1 MISLRALVVF
11 LGSLALARGQ
21 QCSAG
26 YAWDGAACVLD
37 PTRLDQCR
45 NMSSYCACR
54 YNLAG
59 LAITE
64 SSSYN
69 FVFTKDQSVDG
80 NLETFWTTQY
90 TGIQYL
96 RFEAPNAFFVAG
108 GYVFTQT
115 KYPSLDHADENY
127 EVWIGNDRNF
137 PGYNKQ
143 CFRSHA
149 VNFKVEEFTCGSF
162 GRFFYFGRTD
172 PNTTSTQLA
181 IAEAVVYA
189 WNGNS
194 TSSLV
199 GNAQCTGVPVPFS
212 NELVIPTTS
221 TSAQVL
227 PGSTSTTLVELG
239 TTTTTQAQ
247 PGTTTTTQA
256 QSGTTSTTQAQP
268 GTTTTTQAQ
277 SGTTSTTQ
285 AQPGSTTTT
294 QAQPG
299 TTSTTL
305 ALPGSTTTT
314 QAQLSSTLGVQA
326 QLSSTLALPTQPGS
340 TPALQAQPPSA
351 PAAPLNPPVADP
363 DQPTDSLSVTAF
375 VIGGC
380 VLALGAIATGVCL
393 YVRIGRA
400 AAPPMKAQA
409 RYSSLTYLRDNSE
422 VVLAVKMKC

>member
-1 MISLRALVVF
+1 MIALRALVVF

-59 LAITE
+59 LTITE
-64 SSSYN
+64 SSSYQ
-69 FVFTKDQSVDG
+69 FVFTKEQSVDG
-80 NLETFWTTQY
+80 NLRTWWSTQY

-115 KYPSLDHADENY
+115 QFPSLDRVDENY

-143 CFRSHA
+143 CFRSYA
-149 VNFKVEEFTCGSF
+149 VNFKVEEFTCGSY

-181 IAEAVVYA
+181 IADAVVYA

-199 GNAQCTGVPVPFS
+199 GNAQCTGVPVPFP
-212 NELVIPTTS
+212 NELVIPTSS
-221 TSAQVL
+221 TTAQVL
-227 PGSTSTTLVELG
+227 PAV
-239 TTTTTQAQ
+239 TTTTQAQPGSTTTNQAQ
-247 PGTTTTTQA
+247 PGTTTTTQV
-256 QSGTTSTTQAQP
+256 
-268 GTTTTTQAQ
+268 
-277 SGTTSTTQ
+277 
-285 AQPGSTTTT
+285 
-294 QAQPG
+294 QPG
-299 TTSTTL
+299 TTSTIL
-305 ALPGSTTTT
+305 AQLGSTTATV
-314 QAQLSSTLGVQA
+314 AHHGSTLAVQA
-326 QLSSTLALPTQPGS
+326 QPSSTLASHTQPGS
-340 TPALQAQPPSA
+340 TPALQDQPPSA
-351 PAAPLNPPVADP
+351 PAAGPG
-363 DQPTDSLSVTAF
+363 QPTDSSSVTAF

-380 VLALGAIATGVCL
+380 LLALGAIATGVCL

-400 AAPPMKAQA
+400 AAPPIKAQPH
-409 RYSSLTYLRDNSE
+409 YSSLLYLRDDAE
-422 VVLAVKMKC
+422 VGLAVKMKR

>member
-1 MISLRALVVF
+1 MIALRALVVF

-26 YAWDGAACVLD
+26 YAWDGAACVLN
-37 PTRLDQCR
+37 PTLLDQCR

-59 LAITE
+59 LTITE
-64 SSSYN
+64 SSSYQ
-69 FVFTKDQSVDG
+69 FVFTKEQSVDG
-80 NLETFWTTQY
+80 NLNTWWSTQY

-108 GYVFTQT
+108 GFVFTQT
-115 KYPSLDHADENY
+115 LDPSLRGVDENY

-143 CFRSHA
+143 CFRSYA
-149 VNFKVEEFTCGSF
+149 VKFKVEEFTCGSY

-181 IAEAVVYA
+181 IADAVVYA

-199 GNAQCTGVPVPFS
+199 GNAQCTGDPVPFP
-212 NELVIPTTS
+212 NELVIPTSS
-221 TSAQVL
+221 TTAQVL
-227 PGSTSTTLVELG
+227 PAA
-239 TTTTTQAQ
+239 TTTTQVQ
-247 PGTTTTTQA
+247 PG
-256 QSGTTSTTQAQP
+256 STT
-268 GTTTTTQAQ
+268 
-277 SGTTSTTQ
+277 TTQ

-294 QAQPG
+294 QVQPGSTTTTLAQPG
-299 TTSTTL
+299 TTSTKQAQPGSTTTTLALPGTTTTTL

-314 QAQLSSTLGVQA
+314 LAQPGSTTATQAHHGSTLAVQA
-326 QLSSTLALPTQPGS
+326 QPSSTLASHTQPGS

-351 PAAPLNPPVADP
+351 PAAGPG
-363 DQPTDSLSVTAF
+363 QPTDSLSVTAF

-400 AAPPMKAQA
+400 AAPPMKAQPH
-409 RYSSLTYLRDNSE
+409 YSSLLYLRDDAE
-422 VVLAVKMKC
+422 VGLAVKMKR